1 MKVLKIEKENM
12 KLGGT
17 ILRHEI
23 SINDLQINNRKLEKL
38 QRCTRDKLIISE
50 KELILYK
57 QSIQE
62 KDDIINSLNNKID
75 DITKEKNEVNSKA
88 TPIIEESKVQKCD
101 LNKKIEDRD
110 LNIRIKIRL

>member
-1 MKVLKIEKENM
+1 VLNIPIEKENM